1 MYVGVC
7 GCVWVC
13 VGVCGWV
20 GVSVD
25 LEGVGPSL
33 WVLVKQ
39 VKQVS
44 STLLGG
50 SHSITVHTLPLGDW
64 FRDDVVG

>member
-1 MYVGVC
+1 MLVC
-7 GCVWVC
+7 
-13 VGVCGWV
+13 V

-44 STLLGG
+44 SALLRG
-50 SHSITVHTLPLGDW
+50 SHSITVHTLPLGDG
-64 FRDDVVG
+64 FRDDVVGR